1 MKQNMKEKIREKL
14 PPAREWKR
22 LLAGILFLLL
32 VTGTLFGLSQVVF
45 PKEIKTTDMVDDS
58 TVRGYRGERK
68 NSIDVFFVGNSD
80 VYRGVSPME
89 IYEKCGVTGYVSGQP
104 AISMREIRRLVED
117 MLVYQKPRV
126 LVLDADALFASE
138 NKMPREE
145 KQFTNT
151 AQRLVYYKDTVR
163 TALEGF
169 SDNTYNNTVLGGLE
183 YVLPI
188 LKNHAAW
195 KDWDNMGDEGTS
207 RFRSNSKG
215 FVVNAETRGYAFGFG
230 YMEKAGKA
238 ERISARN
245 LSELQRILTLCRE
258 NDMQL
263 LLLSVPCAG
272 SWSMAKHDAVSAFA
286 NENGLLYLDF
296 NKPEVASKISFDW
309 NTDSRDGGKHL
320 NLAGAQKLSPYLG
333 AYLDENFALPDR
345 RTDESYRSWDNDLQ
359 IYRAECAKAQNGV

>member
-1 MKQNMKEKIREKL
+1 MKQKIKEKL

-22 LLAGILFLLL
+22 LIAGVLFLLL
-32 VTGTLFGLSQVVF
+32 SAGSLLGLSQVVF

-58 TVRGYRGERK
+58 TVRGYRGEPQ

-89 IYEKCGVTGYVSGQP
+89 MYAEHGVTGYVSGQP
-104 AISMREIRRLVED
+104 AISMRESRRLIED
-117 MLVYQKPRV
+117 MLKYQKPRV
-126 LVLDADALFASE
+126 LVLEADALFASE

-145 KQFTNT
+145 KHFANA
-151 AQRLVYYKDTVR
+151 AQRLSYYKDITQA
-163 TALEGF
+163 ALKGF
-169 SDNTYNNTVLGGLE
+169 SDNTYNNIVLGGLE

-195 KDWDNMGDEGTS
+195 KDWDGMGDGDTS
-207 RFRSNSKG
+207 RYRSNSKG

-230 YMEKAGKA
+230 YMEAA
-238 ERISARN
+238 VQSERISARN
-245 LSELQRILTLCRE
+245 LGELQRILELCRE

-263 LLLSVPCAG
+263 MLLSVPCAG
-272 SWSMAKHDAVSAFA
+272 SWSMAKHDAVRAFA

-296 NKPEVASKISFDW
+296 NEPELASKIGFDW

-320 NLAGAQKLSPYLG
+320 NLAGAKKLSPYLG

-345 RTDESYRSWDNDLQ
+345 RTDENYRSWDNDLQ
-359 IYRAECAKAQNGV
+359 IYRTECANAQNEAII